1 MKRSNISI
9 FVPFA
14 GCPNRCSF
22 CDQHRITGVVRPTT
36 EQDVRIAVETALSS
50 GGIDSVNSE
59 IAFFGGS
66 FTAID
71 KDYMI
76 SLLSTANEYI
86 DYFKGIRI
94 STRPDCI
101 DEETLTLLK
110 SFSVTSIELGAQS
123 MSDEVLRVNTRGHNS
138 DCVRTASQLIKQYGF
153 SLGLQM
159 MTGLYGSND
168 DTDLYT
174 AQEFIRLSPDTV
186 RIYPTVVLEGTKLA
200 EHFVSGEYNPQTVDS
215 AVNLCAQLI
224 PMFEDAGINVIRVG
238 LHSSDTMESSIIAG
252 AYHPAFRE
260 LCENRIFLTN
270 ILKKLAEDNIPKGK
284 LTIKV
289 ASGAVSKATGQKKS
303 NLTVL
308 MNMGYI
314 PQITE
319 DVSLTGRQI
328 KIEEG

>member
-1 MKRSNISI
+1 
-9 FVPFA
+9 
-14 GCPNRCSF
+14 
-22 CDQHRITGVVRPTT
+22 
-36 EQDVRIAVETALSS
+36 
-50 GGIDSVNSE
+50 
-59 IAFFGGS
+59 
-66 FTAID
+66 
-71 KDYMI
+71 MI